1 MHRAIRSALRSL
13 TPAILLMGSLASP
26 LVLAHGDVLPQPVDV
41 STLKPLGETL
51 LEDNPYRGDAEAIKV
66 GTSGYAQNC
75 ARCHG
80 LQGMSGGMSP
90 DLREMDS
97 DREAD
102 KYFLGVTMR
111 GRTRNGKV
119 YMPPFKDTMSQ
130 EAIWAIRAYVE
141 SLPKP

>member
-1 MHRAIRSALRSL
+1 MHQTIRSL
-13 TPAILLMGSLASP
+13 TGAVLLIGALASP
-26 LVLAHGDVLPQPVDV
+26 AVLAHGDVQPQPVDV

-51 LEDNPYRGDAEAIKV
+51 LEVNPYRGDAEAIRV
-66 GTSGYAQNC
+66 GSSGYGQNC

-97 DREAD
+97 DQESD

-130 EAIWAIRAYVE
+130 EAIWAIRSYVE